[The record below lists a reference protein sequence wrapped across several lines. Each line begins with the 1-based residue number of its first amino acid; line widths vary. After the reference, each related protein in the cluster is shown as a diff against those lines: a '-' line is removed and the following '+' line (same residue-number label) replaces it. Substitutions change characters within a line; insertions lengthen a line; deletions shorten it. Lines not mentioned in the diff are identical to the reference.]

1 MTDFEKVLQSINNT
15 CLNNSFPYIIIGGF
29 ANILHGSGRTTRDV
43 DIVIFVDYYEMK
55 RAVNAFEKDF
65 KWRIKDPLQFV
76 EKNFVLPLTH
86 QPTEIEVDVS
96 LGFSGFE
103 KRALSRSKKMKFKNV
118 ELNVC
123 TAEDLILFK
132 LVAARPRDLL
142 DIQEVMQRFRGKL
155 DVSYLL
161 SIAEDFREVERSDV
175 FERLTEFL
183 AKYYGEKDGS

>member
-1 MTDFEKVLQSINNT
+1 MTDFEKVLQSIKNT
-15 CLNNSFPYIIIGGF
+15 CFNNSFPYIIIGGF
-29 ANILHGSGRTTRDV
+29 ANILHGSDRTTRDV
-43 DIVIFVDYYEMK
+43 DIVLFVDYYEME
-55 RAVNAFEKDF
+55 RVVSAFEKDF
-65 KWRIKDPLQFV
+65 KWRIKDPLHFV

-86 QPTEIEVDVS
+86 QSTEIEVDVS

-103 KRALSRSKKMKFKNV
+103 KKALSRSKKMKFKNV

-175 FERLTEFL
+175 SERLIEFL
-183 AKYYGEKDGS
+183 SKYYKQ